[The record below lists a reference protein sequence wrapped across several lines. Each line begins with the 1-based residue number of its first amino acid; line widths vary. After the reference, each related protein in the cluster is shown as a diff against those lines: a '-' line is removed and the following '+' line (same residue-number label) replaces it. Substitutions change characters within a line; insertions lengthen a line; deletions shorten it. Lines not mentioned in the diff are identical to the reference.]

1 MKSRSYLGIG
11 LFLVFFCSIAVWA
24 APKKA
29 PTTIRIGLSW
39 NEKAQVLTTAWEDY
53 MKKYA
58 SEYGTKNGITFK
70 WIVNVSDSD
79 PSQQA
84 ANIEDL
90 ISQNVD
96 IIVARP
102 HDAAAIGASITAA
115 KKAGIKFI
123 TFDRKSSGAQPDA
136 HVGADSFNQAVST
149 AEAFAKL
156 LKEKGIKGK
165 AIELVGDLR
174 DMNAVQRS
182 DGWKKV
188 EKEQGQWKTLV
199 QVPTEWNAEKF
210 MTGTANALKAYPE
223 ANVMFVASDF
233 CFDAVATALKNAGR
247 LAPVGDPKHMYIAAQ
262 DLNPQGFKG
271 MSEGYIDVATSYDA
285 YFHAVELV
293 TRAIQLVSGEDLKG
307 KDFLV
312 AGRVATP
319 ATLNKIENLFARDYK
334 E

>member
-39 NEKAQVLTTAWEDY
+39 NEKAQVLTTAWADY